1 MILEQI
7 EGNVTVILNGKTLTI
22 GNSFDECDY
31 STVIVSGTGKAI
43 FRIDPSCTVERVAV
57 EDATPI
63 SVNVVTPTPTPIS
76 VIVKETFTAK

>member
-57 EDATPI
+57 EDT
-63 SVNVVTPTPTPIS
+63 TPTPTPIP